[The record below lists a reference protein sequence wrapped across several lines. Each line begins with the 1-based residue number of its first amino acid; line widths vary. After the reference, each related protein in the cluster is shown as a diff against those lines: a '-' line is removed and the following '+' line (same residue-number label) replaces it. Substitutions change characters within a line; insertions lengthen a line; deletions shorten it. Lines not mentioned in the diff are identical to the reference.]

1 MQSDPNSALAAL
13 RDIHGSPDILW
24 WPPAPGWWVLAVIL
38 LAGIV
43 WAGIRLVRDLR
54 RLALQRRVIRQLDT
68 CLENYGNSGDLRS
81 LASSV
86 NLILKRV
93 ALRRFGRK
101 EISALHGNAWA
112 QFLAESARPS
122 AGPSADAESWQQLA
136 AAPYSELPS
145 LDATASLELARGWVQ
160 QHV

>member
-1 MQSDPNSALAAL
+1 MQSDPNPALAAL
-13 RDIHGSPDILW
+13 RDIHGAPDVLW
-24 WPPAPGWWVLAVIL
+24 WPPAPGWGVLAVIL

-43 WAGIRLVRDLR
+43 WASIRLVRYLR
-54 RLALQRRVIRQLDT
+54 RLALQRRVIRQLDS
-68 CLENYGNSGDLRS
+68 CLEDYGNNGDLRS

-101 EISALHGNAWA
+101 EISALHGSAWA
-112 QFLAESARPS
+112 QFLAESA
-122 AGPSADAESWQQLA
+122 GPSADAQSWQQLA
-136 AAPYSELPS
+136 AAPYRVQPS